1 MTKQTKPITMNIKYL
16 QGTNYNIHDYYN
28 YVDKILDGTIVSCD
42 TIYLACKR
50 FKEWFSRDDIY
61 FDEKDVDKRI
71 KLIYMMKHSTGD
83 FAHKN
88 FRLLPWQQ
96 WIIASIFGWK
106 YKDTNKRVTKNVFI
120 MCTRKNGK
128 TALAAAIALTTLV
141 NDKEMGQEIYCI
153 ANSSKQASIALTQTM
168 NFAESIDPEGTFF
181 KQYRSEIKIPRMK
194 STINVLSSDAMGNDG
209 YNPSLFIYDEI
220 HASPTWDQYEVMKSG
235 QAMRSQPLA
244 ITITTSGFLIGDGYP
259 CYDMWTSCTR
269 MLKGEIEDDSQF
281 AAIYQLD
288 EGDDWHD
295 ETKWEK
301 ATPSLNVTVRMDY
314 MRERVSTADKNSSQ
328 KPLILTKQFNIWS
341 KDLTAWISNK
351 MLKECS
357 APFELSDIINGE
369 LTNINNEEVYSY
381 LGADLSAVADITALA
396 AMLKINDTY
405 YFKAW
410 YFLPEESLTGNPNES
425 YYRQWSRDGH
435 LIVTDGNVVDYDY
448 IRGVMKDVQDEC
460 PIIHVCYD
468 AWNSTQWAIDCTE
481 EGYPMQPFSQSIGNF
496 SRTVK
501 EFERLIRS
509 GKVVIDD
516 NPITRW
522 MFSNVELKVDHN
534 ENCKPIKEGMKKKK
548 KIDGVIAILEALGG
562 YLSDCYE
569 EPTCEYITN
578 N

>member
-1 MTKQTKPITMNIKYL
+1 MNKSSNTKYL
-16 QGTNYNIHDYYN
+16 KGTDYNIHDYYN
-28 YVDKILDGTIVSCD
+28 YVNDILAGYIPSCETIW
-42 TIYLACKR
+42 LACKR
-50 FKEWFSRDDIY
+50 FNDWFDRNDIY
-61 FDEKDVDKRI
+61 FDEKDADRRI
-71 KLIYMMKHSTGD
+71 ELIYMMKHSTGD

-88 FRLLPWQQ
+88 FKLLPWQQ
-96 WIIASIFGWK
+96 WVIASIFGWK
-106 YKDTNKRVTKNVFI
+106 YKDTNKRVIKNVFI

-128 TALAAAIALTTLV
+128 TALAAAIALATLV

-168 NFAESIDPEGTFF
+168 NFAESIDPDGTFF
-181 KQYRSEIKIPRMK
+181 KQYRSEIKIPKMK
-194 STINVLSSDAMGNDG
+194 SIINVLSSDAMGNDG

-259 CYDMWTSCTR
+259 CYDMWTGCTK
-269 MLKGEIEDDSQF
+269 MLKGEVEDDSQF

-295 ETKWEK
+295 ESKWIK
-301 ATPSLNVTVRMDY
+301 ATPSLNQTVRMDY
-314 MRERVSTADKNSSQ
+314 MRERVATADKNSSQ
-328 KPLILTKQFNIWS
+328 RPLILTKQFNIWS
-341 KDLTAWISNK
+341 KDLVAWISNK

-357 APFELSDIINGE
+357 KSFELSDL
-369 LTNINNEEVYSY
+369 LTKEVQLYSY

-396 AMLKINDTY
+396 AMLKIEDKY

-410 YFLPEESLTGNPNES
+410 YFLPEESLTGNPNEA
-425 YYRQWSRDGH
+425 YYRQWSREGY

-448 IRGVMKDVQDEC
+448 IRGVMKEIQDEC

-496 SRTVK
+496 SKTVK
-501 EFERLIRS
+501 EFERLIKS
-509 GKVVIDD
+509 GKVILDD

-522 MFSNVELKVDHN
+522 CFGNVELKVDHN
-534 ENCKPIKEGMKKKK
+534 ENCKPIKEGMNKKK

-562 YLSDCYE
+562 YLSDITE
-569 EPTCEYITN
+569 EASLEAL
-578 N
+578 